1 MAACEE
7 LFRNHSGSRYER
19 ERESEVERMRARLEK
34 SRGVTDWTLIEE
46 LINLR
51 TDTLLLEY
59 LCEFAGERLVLM
71 SDDRGYTLVHFA
83 VLALR
88 PEIIQSLVRFARDS

>member
-1 MAACEE
+1 M
-7 LFRNHSGSRYER
+7 RGRIER
-19 ERESEVERMRARLEK
+19 

-51 TDTLLLEY
+51 TDTLLLDY
-59 LCEFAGERLVLM
+59 LGDLQGERLVLM
-71 SDDRGYTLVHFA
+71 SDERGYTLVHFA

-88 PEIIQSLVRFARDS
+88 PEIIQTLVRFARDS

>member
-1 MAACEE
+1 M
-7 LFRNHSGSRYER
+7 RGRIER
-19 ERESEVERMRARLEK
+19 

-51 TDTLLLEY
+51 TDTLLLDY
-59 LCEFAGERLVLM
+59 LGDLHGERLVLM
-71 SDDRGYTLVHFA
+71 SDERGYTLVHFA

-88 PEIIQSLVRFARDS
+88 PEIIQTLVRFARDL

>member
-1 MAACEE
+1 
-7 LFRNHSGSRYER
+7 
-19 ERESEVERMRARLEK
+19 MRVKIEG

-51 TDTLLLEY
+51 TDTLLLDY
-59 LCEFAGERLVLM
+59 LGDLHGGRLVLM
-71 SDDRGYTLVHFA
+71 TDGRGYTLVHFA

-88 PEIIQSLVRFARDS
+88 PDIIQSLVRFARDS

>member
-1 MAACEE
+1 
-7 LFRNHSGSRYER
+7 
-19 ERESEVERMRARLEK
+19 MRARIDR

-46 LINLR
+46 LINLS

-59 LCEFAGERLVLM
+59 LGELTGERLVLM
-71 SDDRGYTLVHFA
+71 SDERGYTLVHFA

-88 PEIIQSLVRFARDS
+88 PDIIHSLVRFARDS

>member
-1 MAACEE
+1 
-7 LFRNHSGSRYER
+7 
-19 ERESEVERMRARLEK
+19 MRARMER

-46 LINLR
+46 LIHLR

-59 LCEFAGERLVLM
+59 LGDLHGERLVLM
-71 SDDRGYTLVHFA
+71 SDERGYTLVHFA

-88 PEIIQSLVRFARDS
+88 PDIIQSLVRFARDS